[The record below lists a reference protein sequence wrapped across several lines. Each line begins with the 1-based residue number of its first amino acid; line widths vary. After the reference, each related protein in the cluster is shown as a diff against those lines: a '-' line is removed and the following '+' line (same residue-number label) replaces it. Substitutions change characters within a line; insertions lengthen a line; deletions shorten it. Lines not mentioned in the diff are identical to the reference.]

1 MMIKPNKI
9 IKTRRRS
16 IALIING
23 QGELVVRAPYY
34 ASQADIISFVEK
46 KQAWIAKQQLLAA
59 KELREYKALS
69 LEENSSLEMQGKTY
83 YIAKRAIGTIML
95 QGNALLLP
103 LDCTSQQLLKWLKEQ
118 LVLVLLPSVE
128 YYAGIMGVVPKS
140 VQLSNAKTKWGSCSY
155 TNALRFSWR
164 LVFCPPDVL
173 DYLVVHEL
181 THIKNKSHNRLFW
194 QQVENVLPNYKE
206 QEQWLKT
213 HRKVMEIL

>member
-1 MMIKPNKI
+1 MIKPKKI

-16 IALIING
+16 IALIVNG

-34 ASQADIISFVEK
+34 ASETDIISFVEK
-46 KQAWIAKQQLLAA
+46 KQGWIQKQQLLVAQ
-59 KELREYKALS
+59 ELREFKALS
-69 LEENSSLEMQGKTY
+69 LAENSSLDVQGRTY
-83 YIAKRAIGTIML
+83 YIAKRAIDKIIL

-103 LDCTSQQLLKWLKEQ
+103 VDCTTQQLLQWLKEQ
-118 LVLVLLPSVE
+118 LLLVLLPSVA
-128 YYAGIMGVVPKS
+128 YYAGVMGVVPKS

-155 TNALRFSWR
+155 ANALRFSWR
-164 LVFCPPDVL
+164 LIFCPPDVL

-194 QQVENVLPNYKE
+194 QQVEDTLPNYKE
-206 QEQWLKT
+206 QEKWLKT